1 MTTVTTPPTT
11 SKQRARV
18 RGTAAVM
25 LLTAGVL
32 VLAGRVVPMLGDAL
46 ALVLGLELL
55 VLARLNRDDGPLI
68 AGGLLTG
75 AGTAVVLASGP
86 LQGVAAHTMGGTFV
100 LAVAG
105 GLALIAALA
114 AWWLHEA
121 YHWAWITALGLG
133 VLGGGLLAGPDAV
146 ADWLSLALPVGLLA
160 GGAVLAVA
168 WWRRSGE

>member
-1 MTTVTTPPTT
+1 MTTASTPQTYST
-11 SKQRARV
+11 RRARV

-32 VLAGRVVPMLGDAL
+32 VLAGRVVPPVGDAL

-55 VLARLNRDDGPLI
+55 VLARVNRDDGPLI

-105 GLALIAALA
+105 GLALVAGLA
-114 AWWLHEA
+114 VWWLHET

-146 ADWLSLALPVGLLA
+146 ADWLSWAIPVGLLT
-160 GGAVLAVA
+160 GGVVAAAA